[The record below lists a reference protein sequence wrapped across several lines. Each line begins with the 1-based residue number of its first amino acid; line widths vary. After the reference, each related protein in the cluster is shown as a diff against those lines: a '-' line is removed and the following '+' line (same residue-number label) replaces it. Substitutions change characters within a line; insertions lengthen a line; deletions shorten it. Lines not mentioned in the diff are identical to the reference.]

1 MSLETGSESSEATE
15 AASTESSSGSGS
27 GYSVTDPGYDMEV
40 ASDSV
45 DVLAELKSENT
56 KETKPA
62 ATAADASNTD
72 SGKTEETVE
81 KPAVDAAETDGPSDE
96 LLDRATEL
104 GYTLDELKQ
113 FRSVSA
119 LEKDIA
125 RVEKLQQRLQE
136 RQAGKTPAKPENA
149 PVEESEPEPNWDEMI
164 EEGHDPA
171 NVAIQKQLWQRAA
184 KAEAAVKQVMQAE
197 QNRIWEAQC
206 ERFDSTLNNMG
217 EEYRELFGNGRRGDL
232 LKSSP
237 ELAANRD
244 RVFDQMAILR
254 AGYQAAG
261 KTIPSEPDL
270 INEAVQSSFY
280 KQTQQ
285 IARKALKA
293 EIKKAGSQSL
303 SRPHSTGTKPLSGE
317 SRALAKEQEFWKQ
330 HS

>member
-1 MSLETGSESSEATE
+1 MSLETGESAEATE
-15 AASTESSSGSGS
+15 AVSTESSSGSGS
-27 GYSVTDPGYDMEV
+27 GYSVTDPGYEMEV

-45 DVLAELKSENT
+45 DALAELKAENT

-62 ATAADASNTD
+62 ATAADASDTD
-72 SGKTEETVE
+72 SGEAEETVE
-81 KPAVDAAETDGPSDE
+81 KPADESADSEISDE
-96 LLDRATEL
+96 LLDKATEL
-104 GYTLDELKQ
+104 GYTLDELKG
-113 FRSVSA
+113 FRSTKA
-119 LEKDIA
+119 LERDIA
-125 RVEKLQQRLQE
+125 RVEKLQQRFQS
-136 RQAGKTPAKPENA
+136 RQAEKKPATETA
-149 PVEESEPEPNWDEMI
+149 PVEESEPEPKWDEMI

-197 QNRIWEAQC
+197 QNRIWEAMC

-217 EEYRELFGNGRRGDL
+217 EEYKELFGNGRRGDL

-303 SRPHSTGTKPLSGE
+303 SRPHSTGTKPMSGE